1 MKKVLLSAALSAQ
14 LFAGGNI
21 GAPVEA
27 VEPAIDVA
35 EYSHEHHEE
44 SPFYIV
50 VGGMMLL
57 GDEVRHG
64 EALLDG
70 NDEYGYGFGIDLG
83 YRLGNGFAVEYDFT
97 YGRNDVKEITE
108 EGAEKVTSKYYTSA
122 IDLVYTYEATEN
134 LGIFGKVG
142 YEYELEKIPDLDI
155 DSTEHDFVFG
165 AGIEYALNEKYKLV
179 VEYEKSMIEGPH
191 GDALLAGVMFNF

>member
-1 MKKVLLSAALSAQ
+1 ME
-14 LFAGGNI
+14 
-21 GAPVEA
+21 APVAA
-27 VEPAIDVA
+27 VEPAIEEV
-35 EYSHEHHEE
+35 HESHEE
-44 SPFYIV
+44 SPFYV
-50 VGGMMLL
+50 VLSGMALF
-57 GDEVRHG
+57 GDEVKHG

-70 NDEYGYGFGIDLG
+70 NDEYGYGFGIDVG

-97 YGRNDVKEITE
+97 YGRNQVKEITE
-108 EGAEKVTSKYYTSA
+108 DESVEVTSKYYTSA
-122 IDLVYTYEATEN
+122 LDLVYTYEATEN

-142 YEYELEKIPDLDI
+142 YEYEWEKIPDLEI
-155 DSTEHDFVFG
+155 DSKEHDFVFG

>member
-1 MKKVLLSAALSAQ
+1 MKKVLLSAVVSAQ

-21 GAPVEA
+21 EAPVAA
-27 VEPAIDVA
+27 VEPAIEEV
-35 EYSHEHHEE
+35 HESHEE
-44 SPFYIV
+44 SPFYV
-50 VGGMMLL
+50 VLSGMALF
-57 GDEVRHG
+57 GDEVKHG

-70 NDEYGYGFGIDLG
+70 NDEYGYGFGIDVG

-97 YGRNDVKEITE
+97 YGRNQVKEITE
-108 EGAEKVTSKYYTSA
+108 DESVEVTSKYYTSA
-122 IDLVYTYEATEN
+122 LDLVYTYEATEN

-142 YEYELEKIPDLDI
+142 YEYEWEKIPDLEI
-155 DSTEHDFVFG
+155 DSKEHDFVFG